1 MIGVLT
7 HQSVQF
13 RKALSV
19 LVSHSFSAGS
29 AVFDDDHLV
38 SSAGLV
44 PVMMLAEQTQ
54 LPELLSEKVHIAEP
68 KIKSGAA
75 NPAPKLATL
84 IAGMCA
90 GADCIDD
97 VDAVRSGGMKMLFG
111 GVYAPST
118 IGTLLREFTF
128 GHARQLES
136 ALREHLVAL
145 CERVD
150 LLPGADQRVFID
162 IDSLLRPV
170 YGHAKQGASYGHTK
184 IAGKQVLRKG
194 LSPLAT
200 TISTPD
206 SAPLVAGMRLRAGKT
221 GSGKGA
227 GRMVAQAIGTARAV
241 SAHATILVRGDSMY
255 GSRAVVGTCVRHGAQ
270 FSLAMTRN
278 AAIERAIAAIP
289 EAAWTPVRYPGA
301 VQDPDTGA
309 WISDAEVAEIAYTAF
324 ASTPDRITA
333 RLLVRRVKDARYLDA
348 LFPVWRYHPFFTNT
362 DLPIEQADITHR
374 QHAIIET
381 VFADLIDGPLA
392 HLPSGRFGANSAW
405 ILCAA
410 IAHNLLRAA
419 GVLAGQQHA
428 RARGSTL
435 RRRIINVAARLARPQ
450 RRPMLHLPTHWP
462 WVEPWLR
469 LWHTTIGYSPPI
481 IAQPVNPARHGP
493 TGEHRKSW
501 ADQQPCHT
509 HTINQDQT
517 QPPHPHHLPISGSRL
532 RLRMAWPP
540 RASTTRIA
548 ANARTHGLSRIVNPW
563 AAAMP

>member
-1 MIGVLT
+1 V
-7 HQSVQF
+7 
-13 RKALSV
+13 K
-19 LVSHSFSAGS
+19 VSHKFSAGS

-38 SSAGLV
+38 SCAGLV
-44 PVMMLAEQTQ
+44 PVMTLAEQTG
-54 LPELLSEKVHIAEP
+54 LGRLVGEKVHIAEP
-68 KIKSGAA
+68 KIKSGAV

-97 VDAVRSGGMKMLFG
+97 VDALRSGGMKTLFG
-111 GVYAPST
+111 AVYAPST

-136 ALREHLVAL
+136 VLREHLVAL

-206 SAPLVAGMRLRAGKT
+206 CAPLVAGMRLRAGKT
-221 GSGKGA
+221 GSGRGA
-227 GRMVAQAIGTARAV
+227 GRMVAQAIGTVRAV

-309 WISDAEVAEIAYTAF
+309 WISDAEVAEITYTAF
-324 ASTPDRITA
+324 ASTADAITA
-333 RLLVRRVKDARYLDA
+333 RLVVRRVKDARYLDA

-362 DLPIEQADITHR
+362 DLPVEAADITHR

-381 VFADLIDGPLA
+381 TFADLIDGPLA

-419 GVLAGQQHA
+419 GVLAGDQHT

-435 RRRIINVAARLARPQ
+435 RRKIINVAARLSRPQ

-462 WVEPWLR
+462 WSQHWLA
-469 LWHTTIGYSPPI
+469 LWHNTIGYSPPI
-481 IAQPVNPARHGP
+481 TA
-493 TGEHRKSW
+493 
-501 ADQQPCHT
+501 
-509 HTINQDQT
+509 
-517 QPPHPHHLPISGSRL
+517 
-532 RLRMAWPP
+532 
-540 RASTTRIA
+540 
-548 ANARTHGLSRIVNPW
+548 
-563 AAAMP
+563 